1 MRESPKTTALQ
12 VQITGPQSVQ
22 IIHLVALGYGDG
34 STPASVVEYFLAR
47 ALDDLRRSGIH
58 WINTN

>member
-1 MRESPKTTALQ
+1 MREPPKTTALQ
-12 VQITGPQSVQ
+12 VQITAPQAVQ
-22 IIHLVALGYGDG
+22 IMHLAELGYGDG
-34 STPASVVEYFLAR
+34 GTPASVVEYFVAR